1 MAKAYSS
8 FVSTELFTMVGP
20 VRVRDSYREEGW
32 YIFIFVC
39 STFLKGEKGSE
50 NLLEI
55 FIKILRPKYCNLIF
69 FNWVQT
75 NMKFYHSSSLYLACA
90 LRTCPTQVKSFVLTK
105 ELKRRIYFGN
115 LGVINLWWK
124 RRKFVY

>member
-8 FVSTELFTMVGP
+8 FVSSELFTMVGP

-39 STFLKGEKGSE
+39 STFLKGEKGSVKFWKFSLKYE
-50 NLLEI
+50 GLNNLFFLLGPNKYEI
-55 FIKILRPKYCNLIF
+55 LPLLFS
-69 FNWVQT
+69 V
-75 NMKFYHSSSLYLACA
+75 SSM
-90 LRTCPTQVKSFVLTK
+90 RTCPTQVKSFVLTK

-115 LGVINLWWK
+115 LGVINLW
-124 RRKFVY
+124 